1 MEVTARGRM
10 NHRQPGYR
18 CQGSTLRQ
26 KEREA
31 GSGRT
36 TEGTKWAELDGVT
49 GWGMRAR
56 GREDPWVSV

>member
-1 MEVTARGRM
+1 M

-18 CQGSTLRQ
+18 CQGSMLRQ
-26 KEREA
+26 EEREG

-36 TEGTKWAELDGVT
+36 IEGTKWAELDGVT

-56 GREDPWVSV
+56 VG